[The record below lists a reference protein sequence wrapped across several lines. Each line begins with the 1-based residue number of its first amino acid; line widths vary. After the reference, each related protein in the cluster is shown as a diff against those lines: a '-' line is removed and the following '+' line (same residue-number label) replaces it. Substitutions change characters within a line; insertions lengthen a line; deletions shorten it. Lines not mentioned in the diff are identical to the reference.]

1 MATADEQDGEH
12 DSPNQRRPR
21 IVSTLNLA
29 AAGLGISLVPE
40 PLRRM
45 HMDNAAAQQK
55 APLYLA
61 SRRGETSTA
70 VRKFGTGLH
79 V

>member
-1 MATADEQDGEH
+1 M
-12 DSPNQRRPR
+12 
-21 IVSTLNLA
+21 STLNLV

-40 PLRRM
+40 SLRRM
-45 HMDNAAAQQK
+45 RMDGVAFRRLYGATQPK

-70 VRKFGTGLH
+70 VRKFLEL
-79 V
+79 VRRSARNA